1 MITNPDLPIS
11 VQIPGVF
18 VYLSLIGAAPTQAPL
33 RVLFL
38 SYKTSAG
45 TAASGTLFRA
55 QSEDEVITKCG
66 TGSGLHRYFR
76 AFAAQGGA
84 NVGAETW
91 FMPVSAPSGTA
102 QTKFIKVLEAPTGSV
117 VGSTVNPV
125 SAAAG
130 FWSVWI
136 AGKQYDSTIANGSS
150 PATIM
155 QDMVAQIQADQ
166 DFLPCTAAYS
176 GGQIVLT
183 SRVAALAGQ
192 DFSVAVRFSSTAML
206 LAASCGTLTVTG
218 AASAG
223 GALNVRN
230 YQDWSATVNITNGDI
245 ATVTST
251 AITSAINSSNATVMK
266 AAEPSPKTG
275 DVVLYYVDDRPLNFL
290 GAEITS
296 GITQTISGAFGTAA
310 TGLPSSSSPSLA
322 TVLTNLAA
330 AQVMRLW
337 VTDFTGQAANVT
349 TAGMTQLG
357 SITDYTVM
365 GALASHLI
373 QQNGGGMGQNK
384 GQVLVWGHTGGLAYF
399 GAVHTGTSP
408 NLTTTPLTFPNWSR
422 SNPMPAGDLAA
433 RAAAIVAKNISYPPF
448 NYAGQVFVTDQ
459 RTPWLLPH
467 ASVRPTDSDTNACMV
482 SYFGAPLRVNDD
494 GQLAI
499 VSGRTSAK
507 PSASID
513 RGYAFWGFILTDL
526 AVRDRLLVS
535 MAQVIAGKSL
545 KAYGE
550 AHTEFV
556 TTTDALKA
564 AVGAEM
570 FAMDAL
576 DWFDGANG
584 IVDAL
589 QVERNPQQ
597 PARVDVKMPKRYPMP
612 LEQLSVVAQLAS

>member
-11 VQIPGVF
+11 VQLPGVY
-18 VYLSLIGAAPTQAPL
+18 VYLSLVGAAPTQAPT

-45 TAASGTLFRA
+45 TAAAGTLFRGL
-55 QSEDEVITKCG
+55 SEDEVITKCG

-76 AFAAQGGA
+76 AFCAAGGA

-91 FMPVSAPSGTA
+91 FMPMSAPSGTA
-102 QTKFIKVLEAPTGSV
+102 QTKFVKVLEAPTGAVTGSV
-117 VGSTVNPV
+117 ATGA
-125 SAAAG
+125 AAAG
-130 FWSVWI
+130 YWSMWV
-136 AGKQYDSTIANGSS
+136 AGKQYDSTIANGATF
-150 PATIM
+150 ATIM

-166 DFLPCTAAYS
+166 DFLPCTATYS

-192 DFSVAVRFSSTAML
+192 DFSVAVRFSSAAMG
-206 LAASCGTLTVTG
+206 LAASPGVLSVTG
-218 AASAG
+218 ASSGAG
-223 GALNVRN
+223 VLTVRN
-230 YQDWSATVNITNGDI
+230 YQDWSVSISIANLDTATT
-245 ATVTST
+245 TST
-251 AITSAINSSNATVMK
+251 ALTTAINASNATVLK
-266 AAEPSPKTG
+266 AAEPTVKTG
-275 DVVLYYVDDRPLNFL
+275 DVTLYYVEDRPLNFL

-296 GITQTISGAFGTAA
+296 TITQTISAAWGTAA
-310 TGLPSSSSPSLA
+310 SGLPSSSSPSLA

-330 AQVMRLW
+330 SQVFRLW
-337 VTDFTGQAANVT
+337 VTDFTGQAANITAAGVT
-349 TAGMTQLG
+349 QVGT
-357 SITDYTVM
+357 ITDYGVM
-365 GALASHLI
+365 GTIATSLI
-373 QQNGGGMGQNK
+373 TQNGGGMGQNK
-384 GQVLVWGHTGGLAYF
+384 GQILLWGHTGGLAYV

-408 NLTTTPLTFPNWSR
+408 NLTTTPLTFPVWSR

-433 RAAAIVAKNISYPPF
+433 RNAAIIAKNISYPPF
-448 NYAGQVFVTDQ
+448 NYAGQVITTDA

-467 ASVRPTDSDTNACMV
+467 PSVRPTDSDTNAAIA
-482 SYFGAPLRVNDD
+482 SYFVSPLRTNDS
-494 GQLAI
+494 GELAI

-507 PSASID
+507 PSATID
-513 RGYAFWGFILTDL
+513 RGYAFWGFMLTDL
-526 AVRDRLLVS
+526 AVRDRLLVA
-535 MAQVIAGKSL
+535 MAQVIQGKTL

-550 AHTEFV
+550 ANTEFV

-576 DWFDGANG
+576 DWFDGASG
-584 IVDAL
+584 LVDAL

-612 LEQLSVVAQLAS
+612 LEQLSVVAQLGG

>member
-11 VQIPGVF
+11 VQLPGVY
-18 VYLSLIGAAPTQAPL
+18 VYLSLIGAAPVQAPL

-38 SYKTSAG
+38 SHKTSAG
-45 TAASGTLFRA
+45 TAQAGTLFRA
-55 QSEDEVITKCG
+55 QAEDEVVTKCG

-84 NVGAETW
+84 TVGAETW

-102 QTKFIKVLEAPTGSV
+102 QTKFIMVLEAPTGAV
-117 VGSTVNPV
+117 LGSTGTGA
-125 SAAAG
+125 AAAG
-130 FWSVWI
+130 YWTLWI
-136 AGKQYDSTIANGSS
+136 AGKQYDSTIANGSTY
-150 PATIM
+150 ATIM
-155 QDMVAQIQADQ
+155 QDMVSVIQADQ

-192 DFSVAVRFSSTAML
+192 DFSVMVRFSSAAML
-206 LAASCGTLTVTG
+206 LSASCGTLTVSG
-218 AASAG
+218 ASSGAG
-223 GALNVRN
+223 SLTIRN
-230 YQDWSATVNITNGDI
+230 YQDWSASVTI
-245 ATVTST
+245 ANLDTAVT
-251 AITSAINSSNATVMK
+251 TSAALTAAINASNATVMK

-275 DVVLYYVDDRPLNFL
+275 EITLFYVDERPLNFI

-296 GITQTISGAFGTAA
+296 TITQTIAGAFGTAA
-310 TGLPSSSSPSLA
+310 SGLPSSSSPSLS

-330 AQVMRLW
+330 SQLFKLW
-337 VTDFTGQAANVT
+337 VTDFTGQAANIT

-357 SITDYTVM
+357 TITDYSVM
-365 GALASHLI
+365 GSLASHLI

-384 GQVLVWGHTGGLAYF
+384 GQVLMWAHTAGLAYF
-399 GAVHTGTSP
+399 GAVHTSTSP
-408 NLTTTPLTFPNWSR
+408 NLTTTPLTFPQWSR
-422 SNPMPAGDLAA
+422 SNPMPVGDIAA
-433 RAAAIVAKNISYPPF
+433 RAAAIVARNIDYPPF

-459 RTPWLLPH
+459 RTPWMLPH
-467 ASVRPTDSDTNACMV
+467 PAVRPTDPDTNACMV
-482 SYFGAPLRVNDD
+482 SYFGAPLRTNDS

-507 PSASID
+507 PSATID
-513 RGYAFWGFILTDL
+513 KGYAFWGFMLTDL
-526 AVRDRLLVS
+526 EVRERLLVQ
-535 MAQVIAGKSL
+535 MAKVIQGKNL

-550 AHTEFV
+550 SHTEFC
-556 TTTDALKA
+556 TTTDALKT
-564 AVGAEM
+564 AVGADM

-576 DWFDGANG
+576 DWFDGASD
-584 IVDAL
+584 IIPAL

-597 PARVDVKMPKRYPMP
+597 PARVDVKLPKRFPYP

>member
-55 QSEDEVITKCG
+55 QSEDDVITKCG

-84 NVGAETW
+84 SVGAETW

-102 QTKFIKVLEAPTGSV
+102 QTKFIKVLEAPTGAV
-117 VGSTVNPV
+117 VGSTGTAA
-125 SAAAG
+125 AAAG

-136 AGKQYDSTIANGSS
+136 AGKQYDSTIANGATY
-150 PATIM
+150 ATIM
-155 QDMVAQIQADQ
+155 QDMVTQIQADQ

-206 LAASCGTLTVTG
+206 LAASCGTLTVSG
-218 AASAG
+218 ASSGAG
-223 GALNVRN
+223 VITVRN
-230 YQDWSATVNITNGDI
+230 YQDWSASATI
-245 ATVTST
+245 ANLDAATATST
-251 AITSAINSSNATVMK
+251 GITSAINASNATVLK
-266 AAEPSPKTG
+266 AAEPSVKTG
-275 DVVLYYVDDRPLNFL
+275 EVTLYYVEDRPLNFL
-290 GAEITS
+290 GVEITS
-296 GITQTISGAFGTAA
+296 TITQTISGAFGTAA

-322 TVLTNLAA
+322 TALTNLAA

-408 NLTTTPLTFPNWSR
+408 NLTTTPLTFPLWSR

-448 NYAGQVFVTDQ
+448 NYANQVFVTDQ

-482 SYFGAPLRVNDD
+482 SYYGAPLRTNDG

-576 DWFDGANG
+576 DWFDGANN